1 LFSTRAFDSL
11 TNKAEYIQQSLVVQ
25 KEAAIGAFFG
35 ISTVARSLFQ
45 KETTSLVDNAGA
57 VAGVIN
63 CLATLPTGPPIIA
76 IDCEGKDVGRY
87 GTLAVIQLHDFRN
100 NHTFIIDVVILGH
113 ATFYTCATNSTMT
126 LRDIF
131 ELPLIRK
138 IMWDFRNDQDAIFAG
153 FAVELD
159 GIDDAQILEL
169 ATRCACDREK

>member
-1 LFSTRAFDSL
+1 
-11 TNKAEYIQQSLVVQ
+11 
-25 KEAAIGAFFG
+25 
-35 ISTVARSLFQ
+35 
-45 KETTSLVDNAGA
+45 
-57 VAGVIN
+57 VIN